1 MESLSASKRMSWD
14 ITPDERVQADE
25 LINELRTRLIT
36 LRERKDAAVKDSR
49 SYSSGGTETTLI
61 EVGPRRVVI
70 KEWLNHVTVSL
81 NGFECLSLT
90 GVNLDYIDLGAM
102 SEALIG
108 LRQRLILDDL
118 AAI

>member
-1 MESLSASKRMSWD
+1 MESLSTGKLMSWD
-14 ITPDERVQADE
+14 ITPDERIQADE

-36 LRERKDAAVKDSR
+36 LRERKDAAVKDTPR
-49 SYSSGGTETTLI
+49 LWSSGTETTLI

-70 KEWLNHVTVSL
+70 KEWLNHVSVSI
-81 NGFECLSLT
+81 NGFDCLSLT
-90 GVNLDYIDLGAM
+90 GINLDFIDLGSM